1 MTKILDIRPTL
12 EDVRAALDA
21 GAIDQASQLVA
32 NLHAADAA
40 AILDELESD
49 ELYEVFARLNLEHG
63 ADVLIELDTDSQVEL
78 AETLTS
84 DQLSD
89 LLEQM
94 EPDDAADVLVELE
107 PAHIAAT
114 LAAMDPEDSD
124 DVRQL
129 MAHDEESAGGL
140 MTSHVVT
147 LRDRLSTQQ
156 AIDLLRGLQPED
168 ESVYYL
174 YVVDAN
180 DALVGVVSLRSLVMA
195 PAQTQ
200 LSDIMDRN
208 VITASVATDQEECAR
223 LLARYDLLALPV
235 VDAQRRIVGAV
246 TADDIIDVIAEEAT
260 EDMYLLANLPQ
271 DEDVEDS
278 LFRSSRRRLFWL
290 FVNLPT
296 AILAAWVVS
305 NFDGTVEKVT
315 ALVPFMPI
323 IAGMGGNAGIQ
334 TLTLI
339 VRSIALGEVATG
351 QGFRAL
357 GREVGI
363 GAINGVAFGSAIG
376 LLGWLWQ
383 GKPMLGVVAGCAM
396 LLNLVSA
403 AIAGTVVPL
412 TLKLFRVDPALA
424 SGVIVTTVTDVTG
437 YSCLLGLAT
446 ILIRYLI

>member
-1 MTKILDIRPTL
+1 MTKILDIRPAL
-12 EDVRAALDA
+12 DDVRAALDA
-21 GAIDQASQLVA
+21 GSIDQATQLVA
-32 NLHAADAA
+32 SLHPADAA

-107 PAHIAAT
+107 PAQIEAT

-129 MAHDEESAGGL
+129 MEHDEESAGGL

-147 LRDRLSTQQ
+147 LRDRLSAQQ

-180 DALVGVVSLRSLVMA
+180 DGLVGVVSLRSLVMA
-195 PAQTQ
+195 PAQTL
-200 LSDIMDRN
+200 LSEIMDRN
-208 VITASVATDQEECAR
+208 VITASVETDQEECAR

-246 TADDIIDVIAEEAT
+246 TADDIIDVIEEEAT
-260 EDMYLLANLPQ
+260 EDMYRLANLPQ

-290 FVNLPT
+290 FINLPT

-305 NFDGTVEKVT
+305 QFDGTVEKVT